1 MTLSTGQRRFHF
13 KHTHPTDPILKP
25 FAEWLPANQKFLP
38 ASAIGSKLTIT
49 ATAPS
54 ASTALLSV

>member
-13 KHTHPTDPILKP
+13 KRTQPTDPTLKP

-38 ASAIGSKLTIT
+38 ASVIGSKPAVT
-49 ATAPS
+49 ATAP
-54 ASTALLSV
+54 